1 MVRKFAAMVALGIA
15 FSTIIWANP
24 NMVLFDAQEYGMGNI
39 IFENTGYEFLI
50 LEGTANPTMNFEF
63 DNFNYGYNLN
73 IGRKNGFSL
82 GMMSRMDTATDTSV
96 SLQYLNYRTPILGAG
111 IILKDFKRLFGIGVS
126 TGFDIANL
134 DFRVLAQGN
143 FENNKMKTVNIGAKA
158 TLDDFT
164 FRVGQSG
171 ITLDTTNVSPG
182 KSIQFGLG
190 CNLRQFA
197 IDGAAGYDF
206 EKGTLKNIKLS
217 VRLMPFGKEEE
228 FTKSSERNES
238 EEIRKKELELQMQKE
253 RDRTAIAI
261 IGIIAGIII
270 PLGIAAIIFGH

>member
-1 MVRKFAAMVALGIA
+1 MVRKFVIMVVVGVV
-15 FSTIIWANP
+15 FSGTTWANP
-24 NMVLFDAQEYGMGNI
+24 NTILFDAQEYGMGNI

-63 DNFNYGYNLN
+63 NNFSYGYNLN

-82 GMMSRMDTATDTSV
+82 GMLSRMNTATDTSV

-126 TGFDIANL
+126 TGFNIANL

-158 TLDDFT
+158 TLDNLT
-164 FRVGQSG
+164 FRIGQSG
-171 ITLDTTNVSPG
+171 IILDSTNVNFG

-190 CNLRQFA
+190 WDLGQFA
-197 IDGAAGYDF
+197 IDGAAGYDL
-206 EKGTLKNIKLS
+206 EEGTLKDIKLS
-217 VRLMPFGKEEE
+217 VRLVPFEKGEE
-228 FTKSSERNES
+228 FTNSSKRNEKD
-238 EEIRKKELELQMQKE
+238 EIRKKELELQMQKE
-253 RDRTAIAI
+253 RDHTAIAI
-261 IGIIAGIII
+261 IGIISGIII